1 MRIQNIFNRGWGKI
15 IAVQFVCI
23 SSQAS
28 GPEAE
33 HSFLGAKI
41 VSGWKID
48 PVRPL
53 RKTRLKKVRFTAPL
67 VKARTEKQFSGVRR
81 RRAVT
86 VLQPPRRRG
95 DEPVRFAVLI

>member
-1 MRIQNIFNRGWGKI
+1 MPSSSYAPAVRRADRKRNI
-15 IAVQFVCI
+15 
-23 SSQAS
+23 
-28 GPEAE
+28 
-33 HSFLGAKI
+33 HLGAKI
-41 VSGWKID
+41 VSGWKIV